1 MSWPTD
7 HTRMGVIQRQGLKY
21 TVLNFIGLAI
31 GTASTLLVYSRA
43 EVVETYGLAQYLL
56 SLCVLSFPLL
66 SLSAHT
72 VGVRFFPHFQ
82 DLPRG
87 REVFFGLVV
96 LMPLTGWLLWA
107 IPAALWWPWLQQRAG
122 LSGLQMGLVFPLTL
136 FYSLSLTLTYYA
148 SNRQRIVVP
157 SLLFEVSLKL
167 TLPLLMLALW
177 QSWLEQWAVLA
188 LLVGHFALVAAAL
201 FFYLIKLGERIAWPR
216 WAEWPASLRRD
227 MLGYGVFGI
236 TSGLALLLA
245 TKADTFLV
253 GSLTD
258 MRRTGIYAIALNI
271 AVAMDIPLKG
281 LLTVSIPIMSQHLA
295 QDNRPALR
303 ALYESV
309 SVHLLAAGLFL
320 FGCIVVAA
328 DDLYRIMPNSAEVSE
343 GKQVLLLLCAAKLVE
358 TAMSLNGPMV
368 YYSQYYRYSLAS
380 LAVLA
385 LANVAFSLWLIPLL
399 GINGAALAALL
410 TAVAYQAIGAILV
423 WLKFGLQPFS
433 RKTLWLALFAAAAI
447 AFAWVL
453 PDAGHP
459 LANIVAR
466 GGVFSIVFGGAVLWS
481 GVSPE
486 MVQTVQ
492 HFIEKISAVLR
503 GQPAVDKGAQN
514 GGDDA
519 SSSS

>member
-1 MSWPTD
+1 
-7 HTRMGVIQRQGLKY
+7 MGVIQRQGLKY

-72 VGVRFFPHFQ
+72 IGVRFFPHFQ
-82 DLPRG
+82 ELPRG

-96 LMPLTGWLLWA
+96 LLPLAGWLVWA
-107 IPAALWWPWLQQRAG
+107 LPAMLWWPWLQQRAG
-122 LSGLQMGLVFPLTL
+122 LSGAHLWLAFPLTL

-157 SLLFEVSLKL
+157 SLLFEVSLKMV
-167 TLPLLMLALW
+167 LPLLMIALW
-177 QSWLEQWAVLA
+177 QGWLSQQVVLA
-188 LLVGHFALVAAAL
+188 LLVGHFAVVAAAL
-201 FFYLIKLGERIAWPR
+201 FFYLKKLGEHPLWPR
-216 WAEWPASLRRD
+216 WAEWPAPLRRE
-227 MLGYGVFGI
+227 MLGYGAFGVV
-236 TSGLALLLA
+236 SGLALLLA

-303 ALYESV
+303 TLYHSV

-343 GKQVLLLLCAAKLVE
+343 GKRVLFLLCAAKLVE

-385 LANVAFSLWLIPLL
+385 VANVAFSLWLIPLL
-399 GINGAALAALL
+399 GIAGAALAALL
-410 TAVAYQAIGAILV
+410 TAVAYQAIGAVLV

-433 RKTLWLALFAAAAI
+433 RKTLLLTLFAAAAI
-447 AFAWVL
+447 VLAAML
-453 PDAGHP
+453 PDTGYP
-459 LANIVAR
+459 LANIVVRA
-466 GGVFSIVFGGAVLWS
+466 GVFSLVFGGLTLGA

-486 MVQTVQ
+486 MVQAVR
-492 HFIEKISAVLR
+492 HFMEKIGAFWRTEPTVSNDANR
-503 GQPAVDKGAQN
+503 GDSDAN
-514 GGDDA
+514 GP
-519 SSSS
+519 S